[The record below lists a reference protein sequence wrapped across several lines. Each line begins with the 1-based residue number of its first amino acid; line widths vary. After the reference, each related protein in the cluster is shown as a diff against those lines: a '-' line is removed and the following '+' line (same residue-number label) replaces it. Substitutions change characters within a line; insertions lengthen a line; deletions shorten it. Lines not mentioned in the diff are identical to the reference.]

1 MEPED
6 GGIVAR
12 EPVII
17 ILMGVAGAGKTTV
30 GRILAR
36 DLGWPFYDGDDFH
49 VPGNVAKMQ
58 RGIPLSDADR
68 EPWLAAL
75 RRLIDGLAGERRS
88 AVIACSAL
96 KRAYRDRL
104 ASCRPEVRLIHLKGE
119 YVTVRRRLLARRD
132 HFLKEDLL
140 ASQFAT
146 LEELDGALT
155 IDAGREPGDVVA
167 EIRRVLGL

>member
-1 MEPED
+1 M
-6 GGIVAR
+6 AR

-36 DLGWPFYDGDDFH
+36 ELGWPFYDGDDFH
-49 VPGNVAKMQ
+49 LPGNVAKMR
-58 RGIPLSDADR
+58 RGIPLADADR
-68 EPWLAAL
+68 APWLAAL

-104 ASCRPEVRLIHLKGE
+104 ASCRPEVRLVYLKGE
-119 YVTVRRRLLARRD
+119 HATVRRRLLARRE
-132 HFLKEDLL
+132 HFLKEELL

-146 LEELDGALT
+146 LEEPGDALT
-155 IDAGREPGDVVA
+155 VDAGGEPGDVVA
-167 EIRRVLGL
+167 EIRRGLGL